1 MMIARR
7 ILGVALAFGLALPL
21 AAQTLERVRES
32 NTLTLGF
39 VDQLQPFSSGPVDQP
54 SGYVI
59 ELCQRIAARVAR
71 DQALPQLRLVYRQFA
86 REEALAALQDGQ
98 MDLLCSP
105 LVASL
110 ERRRSVSFSLPV
122 YPSGR
127 GVAVRDE
134 VPPYLLRVLEGRV
147 ERTAPQWRATLN
159 RGLARGTFAVIAG
172 STTEQWA
179 RQQLRLLGV
188 VSEVVPV
195 QSFAEGTA
203 LLESGK
209 ADAFFGDR
217 AVLLFPS
224 GPDYVAAF
232 FGCLYAGVIAVP
244 ASSAQAV
251 AGLLCD
257 AGVLGIVNFAPVNIK
272 VPQKTPVI
280 PVDISQE
287 FLKLA
292 FCIQRARRR
301 EQEERLQIEAASGAD

>member
-1 MMIARR
+1 MIARR

-21 AAQTLERVRES
+21 AAQTLERVLES
-32 NTLTLGF
+32 NTLTLGY

-134 VPPYLLRVLEGRV
+134 VPPDLLRVLEGRV
-147 ERTAPQWRATLN
+147 ERTAPQQRVGQETRAPET
-159 RGLARGTFAVIAG
+159 TF
-172 STTEQWA
+172 
-179 RQQLRLLGV
+179 RL
-188 VSEVVPV
+188 S
-195 QSFAEGTA
+195 
-203 LLESGK
+203 
-209 ADAFFGDR
+209 
-217 AVLLFPS
+217 
-224 GPDYVAAF
+224 
-232 FGCLYAGVIAVP
+232 
-244 ASSAQAV
+244 
-251 AGLLCD
+251 
-257 AGVLGIVNFAPVNIK
+257 IK
-272 VPQKTPVI
+272 VELERSQNFSQTFIHIVI
-280 PVDISQE
+280 WSLIMVS
-287 FLKLA
+287 KH
-292 FCIQRARRR
+292 
-301 EQEERLQIEAASGAD
+301 